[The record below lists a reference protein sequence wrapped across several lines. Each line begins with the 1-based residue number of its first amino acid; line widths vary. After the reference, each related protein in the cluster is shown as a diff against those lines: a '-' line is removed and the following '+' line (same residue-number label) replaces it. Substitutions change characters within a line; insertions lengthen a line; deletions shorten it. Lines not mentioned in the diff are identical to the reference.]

1 MIFDYQDT
9 YRHDTYNI
17 ITVSEKIKKI
27 YSFKY
32 LI

>member
-1 MIFDYQDT
+1 MIFDYQD
-9 YRHDTYNI
+9 YIDMIRI